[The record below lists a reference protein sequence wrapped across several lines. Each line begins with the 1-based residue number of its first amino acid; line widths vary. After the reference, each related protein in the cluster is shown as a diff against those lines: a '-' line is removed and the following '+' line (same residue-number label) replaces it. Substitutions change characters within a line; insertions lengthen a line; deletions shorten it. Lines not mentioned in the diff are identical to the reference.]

1 MIQLYQKFNWFI
13 IILNINPWDLH
24 NPINTHGR
32 VFSQTRRQCG
42 CGMYLITV
50 ASTAVMFWQTWLF
63 HTFRG
68 RAHANVGKFQYTEPF
83 PGMQKVT
90 TTQPL
95 DAKKFQIAEV

>member
-1 MIQLYQKFNWFI
+1 M
-13 IILNINPWDLH
+13 
-24 NPINTHGR
+24 
-32 VFSQTRRQCG
+32 
-42 CGMYLITV
+42 

-68 RAHANVGKFQYTEPF
+68 RAHANVGKFQFTEPF

-95 DAKKFQIAEV
+95 DAKKVSDWGSIKAEILSNLWNCSARIIYIHLLYEDCRHTSLV